1 MILGNPTP
9 EPDRARYIRR
19 SPAIP
24 PELDRPPLFA
34 GVDAMIP
41 DAPGPAEKAEATMI
55 KIDLLA
61 MELRDKLP
69 HWLTQYR
76 RNARIIALLLA
87 RAIAHAK
94 PPDQSRAD

>member
-1 MILGNPTP
+1 
-9 EPDRARYIRR
+9 
-19 SPAIP
+19 
-24 PELDRPPLFA
+24 
-34 GVDAMIP
+34 MIP

-87 RAIAHAK
+87 RGIAHAK
-94 PPDQSRAD
+94 PPDKSRAD